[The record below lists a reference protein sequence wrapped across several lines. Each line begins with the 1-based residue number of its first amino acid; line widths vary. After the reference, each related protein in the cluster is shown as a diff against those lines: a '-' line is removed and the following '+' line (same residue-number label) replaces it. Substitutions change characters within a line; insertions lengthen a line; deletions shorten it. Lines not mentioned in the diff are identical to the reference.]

1 MEENDELN
9 KKVILV
15 DRYLFK
21 YFNYPIRRRL
31 KKKNKLA
38 LLVET
43 RCHYRLAPTIVNIL
57 YFLDDEYDFLF
68 IGSLI
73 SVYYL
78 KNVLPHLECY
88 TEILEDSDFT
98 WIDYSNIMM
107 STGLYEKYEYE
118 NIFTFQTDSVLL
130 APLPHS
136 TYQHDF
142 IGPTDYM
149 ISTGDDGVLIC
160 YGTGICFRKR
170 SFILK
175 CLNTLSHDDIS
186 QARTELGM
194 VVCDGIYP
202 EAYYYSQCLSIMQHK
217 TIQSLD
223 VTACYFFGQ
232 NKDIHFKN
240 VYKHVGAIHG
250 YDKASTKHLSFS
262 DLKLLFDYHN
272 GRG

>member
-88 TEILEDSDFT
+88 TEILEDQDLT

-107 STGLYEKYEYE
+107 SIGLYEKYEYE

-142 IGPTDYM
+142 IGPADYL
-149 ISTGDDGVLIC
+149 ISTDDGVLIC

-202 EAYYYSQCLSIMQHK
+202 EAYYYSQCLSIIQQK

-232 NKDIHFKN
+232 NKDINFKN
-240 VYKHVGAIHG
+240 VYKHIGAIHG